1 MSENKEKVRE
11 KRVPTFLEAI
21 LPIIVMLVVL
31 TIGKG
36 IMGLATEPFLL
47 MVTAFAG
54 ILAWRMGYS
63 WDEMMQ
69 EICQKVARGM
79 PAILILIS
87 VGAVVGTWMIS
98 GTIPMMIYYGVQIVN
113 PRWMLVTSF
122 IISAIV
128 SVCTGTSWGT
138 VATMGVALMGI
149 SGTLGVSLPATAG
162 AVVAGAYFGDKL
174 SPLSDTTNLSP
185 IAAGSQLYEHI
196 AHMLWTTIPASI
208 ISLIVYAIAGKGVAA
223 GADASSET
231 VTMMMGQLDQMFQW
245 NILLFLPILVV
256 LAGSILQKPTIP
268 VMLLS
273 SVVAGAEAMIF
284 QGSSFADVITSSAS
298 GFSVSMVN
306 RAGWDPETATAEVL
320 KLLER
325 GGLSGMMSTCL
336 LVFCA
341 FCFAGIMSK
350 SGSLDVIINK
360 ILSIAKNTG
369 TLIAATVVSC
379 ITMAFSTG
387 NSYLSIL
394 IPGEM
399 FRKAYVKRGLHPKNL
414 SRTLEDAGTVL

>member
-149 SGTLGVSLPATAG
+149 SGTLGVS
-162 AVVAGAYFGDKL
+162 
-174 SPLSDTTNLSP
+174 
-185 IAAGSQLYEHI
+185 
-196 AHMLWTTIPASI
+196 
-208 ISLIVYAIAGKGVAA
+208 
-223 GADASSET
+223 
-231 VTMMMGQLDQMFQW
+231 
-245 NILLFLPILVV
+245 
-256 LAGSILQKPTIP
+256 
-268 VMLLS
+268 
-273 SVVAGAEAMIF
+273 
-284 QGSSFADVITSSAS
+284 
-298 GFSVSMVN
+298 
-306 RAGWDPETATAEVL
+306 
-320 KLLER
+320 
-325 GGLSGMMSTCL
+325 
-336 LVFCA
+336 
-341 FCFAGIMSK
+341 
-350 SGSLDVIINK
+350 
-360 ILSIAKNTG
+360 
-369 TLIAATVVSC
+369 
-379 ITMAFSTG
+379 
-387 NSYLSIL
+387 
-394 IPGEM
+394 
-399 FRKAYVKRGLHPKNL
+399 
-414 SRTLEDAGTVL
+414 